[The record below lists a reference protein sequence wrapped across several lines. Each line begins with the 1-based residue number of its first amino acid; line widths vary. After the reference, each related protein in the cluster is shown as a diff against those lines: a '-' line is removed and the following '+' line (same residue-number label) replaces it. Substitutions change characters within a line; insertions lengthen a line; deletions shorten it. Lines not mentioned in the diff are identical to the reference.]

1 MLKSLRNVINMVKI
15 KTGKSWKKLIGDK
28 GLYSPEL
35 KDGEYYMLNS
45 YIHSRDFQANIY
57 TFEEVMIID

>member
-1 MLKSLRNVINMVKI
+1 VVEIR
-15 KTGKSWKKLIGDK
+15 TGREWKKKIGEK

-45 YIHSRDFQANIY
+45 YIHSRDFQANVY
-57 TFEEVMIID
+57 TFEEVVIID